1 MTVIRNAA
9 MPLIRMLAAAAFFA
23 SSCMAQS
30 GQNPGAIASARPTV
44 VEVEKTQ
51 RGVAYKVDGQR
62 ADLTATTNLL
72 YLLNRVCEKRGPNAP
87 IVVLLDPRV
96 PIDQIGNVDGT
107 AGKAQL
113 NNLRYFVLDRDTQKM
128 SEIKWGPAVPYSTNP
143 PINRDPPGIR

>member
-1 MTVIRNAA
+1 MALLHLRNVAVSLAFAA
-9 MPLIRMLAAAAFFA
+9 SLSVPLHPAGK
-23 SSCMAQS
+23 Q
-30 GQNPGAIASARPTV
+30 GQNTPPTV
-44 VEVEKTQ
+44 VEVDKTP

-62 ADLTATTNLL
+62 ADLTATTSLL

-96 PIDQIGNVDGT
+96 PIDQIWNVEGT

-143 PINRDPPGIR
+143 PLD

>member
-1 MTVIRNAA
+1 MIVTRNAA
-9 MPLIRMLAAAAFFA
+9 MSLIRMLAAAALLA
-23 SSCMAQS
+23 SSSTGQS
-30 GQNPGAIASARPTV
+30 GRNQGAIASTRPTV

-62 ADLTATTNLL
+62 ADLTATTSLL
-72 YLLNRVCEKRGPNAP
+72 YLLNRVCEKRGSNTP

-128 SEIKWGPAVPYSTNP
+128 SEIKWGPAVPFSKNP
-143 PINRDPPGIR
+143 PAQ